1 MTSVE
6 VETAA
11 RQQYNAVGDTN
22 WSQSE
27 IMSLIYAACLDMARK
42 SFIIEDVFS
51 SSTVAS
57 QQEYSYPTNVIS
69 IKRVTYAGA
78 KLEKISFKEDDYLTG
93 QNQATT
99 ATGTPTH
106 YAEFNNTI
114 YLRPTPSAVGTLKVF
129 AFVEP
134 QAVTT
139 TSTLEIPTLFHMDL
153 VDFVLSRMYAKDKD
167 FNSAQYFQGLW
178 ADHIMEAKK
187 YVKRRYKGDAF
198 AAVQDEEQLGQVGVG
213 YIR

>member
-1 MTSVE
+1 MTSLE
-6 VETAA
+6 IEEAS

-22 WSQSE
+22 WSTSE
-27 IMSLIYAACLDMARK
+27 IMTLIYAACLDMARK
-42 SFIIEDVFS
+42 SFVIEDVFS

-69 IKRVTYAGA
+69 IKRVTYEGA
-78 KLEKISFKEDDYLTG
+78 KLEKISFREDDYLTG

-99 ATGTPTH
+99 STGTPTH
-106 YAEFNNTI
+106 YSEFNNTI

-129 AFVEP
+129 AYVEP
-134 QAVTT
+134 QAVTSS
-139 TSTLEIPTLFHMDL
+139 STLEIPTLFHMDL
-153 VDFVLSRMYAKDKD
+153 VDYVLGRMYAKDKD

-178 ADHIMEAKK
+178 NEHLLEAKK
-187 YVKRRYKGDAF
+187 YVKKRYKGDSF
-198 AAVQDEEQLGQVGVG
+198 AAVQDDELLGQVGVG

>member
-1 MTSVE
+1 MTLSE
-6 VETAA
+6 LETAA
-11 RQQYNAVGDTN
+11 REQYNAVGDTN
-22 WSQSE
+22 WSSSE
-27 IMSLIYAACLDMARK
+27 IRTLVYGACLDMARK
-42 SFIIEDVFS
+42 ALVIEDVFS

-78 KLEKISFKEDDYLTG
+78 KLEKISFREDDYLTG

-99 ATGTPTH
+99 STGTPTH

-129 AFVEP
+129 AYVEP
-134 QAVTT
+134 QALTSA
-139 TSTLEIPTLFHMDL
+139 STLEIPTLFHMDL
-153 VDFVLSRMYAKDKD
+153 VDYVIGRMYAKDKD

-178 ADHIMEAKK
+178 DKHLLEAKK
-187 YVKRRYKGDAF
+187 YVRTRYKGDAF

>member
-1 MTSVE
+1 MTSTE

-11 RQQYNAVGDTN
+11 REQYNAVGDTN
-22 WSQSE
+22 WSQTE
-27 IMSLIYAACLDMARK
+27 IMRLIYAACLDMARK
-42 SFIIEDVFS
+42 SLCIEDVFS
-51 SSTVAS
+51 ASTVAS

-69 IKRVTYAGA
+69 IKRVTYEGA
-78 KLEKISFKEDDYLTG
+78 RLEKITFKEDDYLTG
-93 QNQATT
+93 RNQATT

-114 YLRPTPSAVGTLKVF
+114 YLRPTPAAVGTLKVF
-129 AFVEP
+129 AYVEP

-167 FNSAQYFQGLW
+167 FNSAQYFQGMW
-178 ADHIMEAKK
+178 DKHVIEARK
-187 YVKRRYKGDAF
+187 YVRIKSKGDSF

>member
-1 MTSVE
+1 MTSTE

-27 IMSLIYAACLDMARK
+27 IMNLIYAACLDMARK
-42 SFIIEDVFS
+42 SLVIEDIFTA
-51 SSTVAS
+51 STVAS
-57 QQEYSYPTNVIS
+57 QQEYTYPTNVIS
-69 IKRVTYAGA
+69 IKRVTYAG
-78 KLEKISFKEDDYLTG
+78 KRLEKITFREDDYLTG

-114 YLRPTPSAVGTLKVF
+114 FLRPMPAEVGTLKVF
-129 AFVEP
+129 AYVEP

-167 FNSAQYFQGLW
+167 FSSAQYFGDLW
-178 ADHIMEAKK
+178 KTHVMEARK
-187 YVKRRYKGDAF
+187 YVRIKNKGDSF
-198 AAVQDEEQLGQVGVG
+198 AAVQDDEMLGQVGAG